1 MRLPGYAA
9 EASLSTTRVFYRGV
23 LNRSAAGVGTTVVA
37 QLSPCD
43 PCDICGDQGNG
54 GGSQP
59 LPPTPCPGS
68 RHCCGTVID
77 GECVGECRRSDES
90 CY

>member
-9 EASLSTTRVFYRGV
+9 EASLSTTSGFYRGV
-23 LNRSAAGVGTTVVA
+23 LNRSAAGAGTTVVA

-59 LPPTPCPGS
+59 LPPTACP
-68 RHCCGTVID
+68 RNQYCCGTVIN
-77 GECVGECRRSDES
+77 GECVGDCQRLGTA
-90 CY
+90 CN